1 MAKLV
6 DNEPQYEGEK
16 KVWNL
21 FGSKLPSNWVVY
33 NNRSVNGREY
43 DICVIAPEFG
53 LFIVEVKGWSP
64 AGVLTVVSQNTI
76 IIEGNEK
83 PEDSPRSQA
92 RGYRFDLLKKIQKEL
107 GMNPLVMSLVCYP
120 FISKKQYLEKGL
132 NVVSEE
138 NETIF
143 AEELD
148 DTSLLFQKFMDRYN
162 VDKGVKHDDLS
173 AKRFALIRHH
183 FEPNY
188 DFKSD
193 EEVLNPGYSRLRIF
207 ANDINEQEVRNVVE
221 EYFSGI
227 KEIVFVP
234 SAKSMNLIID
244 ELKMKF
250 QAQNIYPIKADL
262 CIGRDDSAIK
272 ASDSG
277 FSIFNFE
284 IEVVP
289 NLTELVEE
297 NILVEE
303 GECVPEVRKLLR
315 TLSDVTS
322 FNYQQYEIEHAPCDR
337 NILVTAGAGTGKT
350 YSMVSRIA
358 FLCNKNQ
365 NFNNDSQEF
374 EGGIVADNM
383 AAMIAGSTAAIDLSK
398 RIEVTEFDNQTE
410 FAGYVA
416 KKFENASHKREND
429 EFRHPALYYM
439 DEQIYAANSGVNQIL
454 KIYFPEQ
461 FGEREFLDY
470 PIGHFFISVTNMWD
484 PESNVM
490 CIKDLAIRQMK
501 SNAWEAII

>member
-43 DICVIAPEFG
+43 DICVIAPEIG
-53 LFIVEVKGWSP
+53 MFIVEVKGWSP
-64 AGVLTVVSQNTI
+64 SGVLTVVNQNTI
-76 IIEGNEK
+76 IIEGKEK

-188 DFKSD
+188 DLKSD

-207 ANDINEQEVRNVVE
+207 VNDINEQEVRNVVE

-250 QAQNIYPIKADL
+250 HTQNIHPIKADL

-289 NLTELVEE
+289 NITDLVEE
-297 NILVEE
+297 DILVEE
-303 GECVPEVRKLLR
+303 GECVPEVKKLLR
-315 TLSDVTS
+315 TISDVTS

-337 NILVTAGAGTGKT
+337 NVLITAGAGTGKT
-350 YSMVSRIA
+350 FSMVSRIA
-358 FLCNKNQ
+358 FLCNKTA
-365 NFNNDSQEF
+365 DAVVD
-374 EGGIVADNM
+374 IVGDI
-383 AAMIAGSTAAIDLSK
+383 AMITFTKDAAQNMKVRLK
-398 RIEVTEFDNQTE
+398 RC
-410 FAGYVA
+410 
-416 KKFENASHKREND
+416 
-429 EFRHPALYYM
+429 L
-439 DEQIYAANSGVNQIL
+439 
-454 KIYFPEQ
+454 
-461 FGEREFLDY
+461 
-470 PIGHFFISVTNMWD
+470 
-484 PESNVM
+484 
-490 CIKDLAIRQMK
+490 
-501 SNAWEAII
+501 